1 MAYLYTL
8 SVNTSKDA
16 KRKIRITKQEG
27 EIIPPSNSFFSK
39 SVGFRMA
46 KPNKWGERETAIV
59 DVQEGKPFM
68 WKVWLE
74 KDNYK
79 KARKLLIDYQ
89 IRVLKKEVQE
99 KEKLLKF
106 AKQRLSILEEVQGND

>member
-8 SVNTSKDA
+8 LVNTSKDT
-16 KRKIRITKQEG
+16 KRKIHITKQEG
-27 EIIPPSNSFFSK
+27 EIIPPPNSFSQ
-39 SVGFRMA
+39 SAGFRMA
-46 KPNKWGERETAIV
+46 KPNKWGECETAIV
-59 DVQEGKPFM
+59 DAQEGKPFM

-89 IRVLKKEVQE
+89 IRVLKKEIQG

-106 AKQRLSILEEVQGND
+106 TKQQLSILEEVQNNE

>member
-16 KRKIRITKQEG
+16 KRKIRIVKQEG
-27 EIIPPSNSFFSK
+27 EIIPSPNSFSQ
-39 SVGFRMA
+39 SAGFRIA
-46 KPNKWGERETAIV
+46 KPTKWGAHEIAVV

-89 IRVLKKEVQE
+89 IKILRKEVKE
-99 KEKLLKF
+99 KERLLNHMKE
-106 AKQRLSILEEVQGND
+106 KLSILEEVQGNG

>member
-8 SVNTSKDA
+8 LVNTSKDA
-16 KRKIRITKQEG
+16 KRKIHITKQEG
-27 EIIPPSNSFFSK
+27 EIMPSPNSFSQ
-39 SVGFRMA
+39 SAGFRIA
-46 KPNKWGERETAIV
+46 KPTKWGAHEIAVV
-59 DVQEGKPFM
+59 DIQEGKPFM

-89 IRVLKKEVQE
+89 IKVLRKEVKEKERLLNHKKE
-99 KEKLLKF
+99 K
-106 AKQRLSILEEVQGND
+106 LSILEEVQNNG